1 MLPRQFNSYGSQL
14 DTELRAFLAFV
25 VAKALKR
32 APHTLP
38 PLTDTQLWHSFKLA
52 ATKINPYAGI
62 PTAIISPLNPGD
74 FFAIEAGRMLETSYY
89 PEGEHFRQIL
99 TKAKNL
105 TDTQLDRRAEVA
117 VTQCLLVGLLNWTV
131 PSILRFT
138 GHPKAK
144 AFGGNTGAAS
154 PHVVEANEMVKL
166 FLIAL
171 HDVRQQ
177 QLHRDMQ
184 YP

>member
-52 ATKINPYAGI
+52 ASKINPYAGI
-62 PTAIISPLNPGD
+62 PSAIISPLNPGD
-74 FFAIEAGRMLETSYY
+74 FFAIEAGRMLETSDY

-99 TKAKNL
+99 TKAKL
-105 TDTQLDRRAEVA
+105 LAHTQLAPRAEIA

-138 GHPKAK
+138 GHPLAEV
-144 AFGGNTGAAS
+144 FGGDTGEAS
-154 PHVVEANEMVKL
+154 PHVVEADEMVTL
-166 FLIAL
+166 FLAAL
-171 HDVRQQ
+171 KKHKESRLQAEKAN
-177 QLHRDMQ
+177 
-184 YP
+184 

>member
-99 TKAKNL
+99 TKAKTL

-131 PSILRFT
+131 PSILRLT
-138 GHPKAK
+138 GHPLAE
-144 AFGGNTGAAS
+144 AFSRDTGAVS
-154 PHVVEANEMVKL
+154 PHVVEADEMVKL
-166 FLIAL
+166 FLAAL
-171 HDVRQQ
+171 NEQKESLQQRQAC
-177 QLHRDMQ
+177 
-184 YP
+184 

>member
-62 PTAIISPLNPGD
+62 PPTIITPLNPGD
-74 FFAIEAGRMLETSYY
+74 FFAIEAGRMLETSDY
-89 PEGEHFRQIL
+89 PEGEHFQQIL
-99 TKAKNL
+99 TKAKTL
-105 TDTQLDRRAEVA
+105 TNTPYDPRAEIA
-117 VTQCLLVGLLNWTV
+117 VTQCLLLGLLNWTV

-138 GHPKAK
+138 GHPQVE
-144 AFGGNTGAAS
+144 AFGGDTGAAS
-154 PHVVEANEMVKL
+154 PHVVEADEMVKL
-166 FLIAL
+166 FGATLKK
-171 HDVRQQ
+171 RKES
-177 QLHRDMQ
+177 QLEAE
-184 YP
+184 